1 MAAKKF
7 SRREFLRFAG
17 LSAGAAVLGA
27 CTPQVIS
34 QTQIVAQTQIVNATQ
49 VVKQTQVVEVPMGVT
64 ATPLPA
70 LVTLQGRELPPD
82 AAPLDKQ
89 IFFEG
94 GAAEPKHLDV
104 ARDLFSATAVLG
116 WGAEPLLRLDENQQ
130 IVPAGAESFS
140 AGPNAEYWDFVVRQ
154 DAKWSDG
161 TPITADDWVF
171 TFRHYADPELD
182 NGFTYFFYDIKGM
195 QAYKEGTGTADDVGV
210 EKIDDRT
217 FRIHGVNPA
226 PHIPAM
232 MTYQAVVPA
241 PKHLAE
247 ADKQHWADSYETA
260 VFSGPF
266 MLTTWDHNKT
276 LIWEQNPYYNG
287 PFKPG
292 IGFVKQIVGDGTNWF
307 AAWQNHEIDLMANL
321 QPAELAIVRADPA
334 LNPLLHWW
342 LIPKPEFLV
351 FDTLKGPTTNHDLRM
366 ALAKSIDRTILCN
379 DILKG
384 TETPNHTMLTPGFP
398 AYNAELQ
405 SVQAYDV
412 AAAQQ
417 LMIDAGYPGG
427 VDPATNQPLALTIS
441 FRNVDPYVEFAKEQ
455 WETNLGVKVE
465 LVQFENSVFRQMRVD
480 KVMQIFHNFYEYD
493 FMDPAHLLTALWK
506 SDGVTGTYQHAWINP
521 EFDDLVTRAG
531 SEPDIQTRLDLFQQ
545 AERILVEDAA
555 AAFLCTQNIFQVWWP
570 YISGIAPNSEGNV
583 AYRYL
588 DISRLQMYINNTV
601 DQYRTATL

>member
-1 MAAKKF
+1 MAAKRF

-27 CTPQVIS
+27 CAPTVVS
-34 QTQIVAQTQIVNATQ
+34 QTQIVAQTQLVESTT
-49 VVKQTQVVEVPMGVT
+49 VVKQTQVVEVPVNVT

-104 ARDLFSATAVLG
+104 ARDLFSATSVLG
-116 WGAEPLLRLDENQQ
+116 WGAEPLLHLDENQQ
-130 IVPAGAESFS
+130 IVPAGAESFTG
-140 AGPNAEYWDFVVRQ
+140 GPNAEYWDIVIRQ

-171 TFRHYADPELD
+171 SFQHFADPELD
-182 NGFTYFFYDIKGM
+182 NGFTYFYYDIKGI
-195 QAYKEGTGTADDVGV
+195 QAYKEGTGTVEDVGV

-217 FRIHGVNPA
+217 IRIHGVTSI
-226 PHIPAM
+226 PHLPAM
-232 MTYQAVVPA
+232 LTYQAVVPA

-247 ADKQHWADSYETA
+247 GDKQHWADTLEGA
-260 VFSGPF
+260 VFSGPM

-276 LIWEQNPYYNG
+276 LIWEQNPHYNG

-292 IGFVKQIVGDGTNWF
+292 IGYVKQIVGAGTNWF
-307 AAWQNHEIDLMANL
+307 AAWQNHEIDMLANL
-321 QPAELAIVRADPA
+321 DPAQLAIVRADPA

-342 LIPKPEFLV
+342 LNPKPEFLALN
-351 FDTLKGPTTNHDLRM
+351 TLQAPLDNHDLRM
-366 ALAKSIDRTILCN
+366 ALARSIDRTILCN

-384 TETPNHTMLTPGFP
+384 TETPNFSMLTPGFP
-398 AYNAELQ
+398 GYNPELAPIQ
-405 SVQAYDV
+405 SLDI

-417 LMIDAGYPGG
+417 LLADAGYPGG
-427 VDPATNQPLALTIS
+427 VDASGQQLALTIT
-441 FRNVDPYVEFAKEQ
+441 FHDVDPYVEFIKEQ
-455 WETNLGVKVE
+455 WETNLGIKVTLE
-465 LVQFENSVFRQMRVD
+465 QLENSVWRALRIE
-480 KVMQIFHNFYEYD
+480 KTMQVYHNFYEYD
-493 FMDPAHLLTALWK
+493 FMDPANLLTAIWR
-506 SDGVTGTYQHAWINP
+506 SDGVTGSRQNAWINP
-521 EFDDLVTRAG
+521 EFDDLVTQAG
-531 SEPDIQTRLDLFQQ
+531 SEPDTAKRLALFQQ
-545 AERILVEDAA
+545 AEEILVSDVGAV
-555 AAFLCTQNIFQVWWP
+555 FLCTQNVFQVWYP
-570 YISGIAPNSEGNV
+570 YISGIVPNERGEV

-588 DISRLQMYINNTV
+588 DVSRFQMYINNTV